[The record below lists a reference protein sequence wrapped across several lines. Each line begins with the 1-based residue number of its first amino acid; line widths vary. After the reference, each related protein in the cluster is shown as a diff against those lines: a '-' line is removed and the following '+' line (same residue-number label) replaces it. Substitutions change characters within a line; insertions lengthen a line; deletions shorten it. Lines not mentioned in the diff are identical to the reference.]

1 MGLVT
6 LFLNVTLQQIYI
18 SIYLKKETNHLKLF
32 LRVNV
37 KPNRYN
43 TYLLNRQLPCI
54 LSTKTVGQ
62 ALQHNHMLVLS
73 SLSSIFLSIFDLL
86 YNKQTD

>member
-6 LFLNVTLQQIYI
+6 LILNVTLQQIYI

-54 LSTKTVGQ
+54 LST
-62 ALQHNHMLVLS
+62 
-73 SLSSIFLSIFDLL
+73 
-86 YNKQTD
+86 